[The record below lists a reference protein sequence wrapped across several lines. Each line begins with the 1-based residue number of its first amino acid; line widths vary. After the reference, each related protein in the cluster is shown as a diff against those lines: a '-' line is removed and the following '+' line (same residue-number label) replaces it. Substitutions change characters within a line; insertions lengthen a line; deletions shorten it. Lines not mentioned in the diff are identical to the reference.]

1 MRNTSFIIVLLFIA
15 SCTTQRFAT
24 TSNLSLEPL
33 NNDTAQLN
41 KYQAKVNFIR
51 LNNQNY
57 EFSVFIKN
65 NSKNS
70 ASVNPSLF
78 SYNSMPNINET
89 SHHLIYSIDP
99 KEIIKKL
106 ESQKDSLMKEKNPY
120 SLAEKS
126 TKEIVKSGLIQGT
139 VATLFGQDPEKW
151 ESQRKEDE
159 YCWEQNHNYQLYKM
173 EKELDFWN
181 NDALLPQVVAPNNKT
196 SGKVL
201 FPVSMNVKEIQLRI
215 RIQNDT
221 LNYRFIQSY

>member
-1 MRNTSFIIVLLFIA
+1 MQNTSFIIVLLLLA

-24 TSNLSLEPL
+24 TSNLSLKPL
-33 NNDTAQLN
+33 NNDTLQLN
-41 KYQAKVNFIR
+41 KYQTKVNFIR

-65 NSKNS
+65 NSKDS
-70 ASVNPSLF
+70 ASINPSLF

-99 KEIIKKL
+99 KERIKKL

-120 SLAEKS
+120 SLAGKS

-139 VATLFGQDPEKW
+139 VATFFGQDPKKW
-151 ESQRKEDE
+151 ESQREEDG
-159 YCWEQNHNYQLYKM
+159 YYWEQNHNYQLYKM

-201 FPVSMNVKEIQLRI
+201 FPVSMNVKEIQVRI

-221 LNYRFIQSY
+221 LNYRFIKSN